1 MYLSCHP
8 WERQLDFYPLLV
20 GQRMHNIAA
29 NYEREVLNIVFTD
42 SEDPRHAA
50 AADNEA
56 PVQQKMDFCLENMSL
71 LL

>member
-1 MYLSCHP
+1 
-8 WERQLDFYPLLV
+8 
-20 GQRMHNIAA
+20 MHNIAA

-56 PVQQKMDFCLENMSL
+56 PVQQMMDFCLGNMSL